1 MRLPLHTVH
10 VEQQVYGCLPR
21 LDPDPATGKPVAG
34 PVSVRT
40 QRTDPSQQQQFTFY
54 PLKMSKH
61 TQQTQSAI
69 QAQPRRLRF
78 SRDSLQKACNMLQR
92 LEYAENK
99 EGLCYSLPFLNFLP
113 KS

>member
-1 MRLPLHTVH
+1 MCKSSISIFIDFFCGFSQVH
-10 VEQQVYGCLPR
+10 GEQRQQVYGCLPR

-40 QRTDPSQQQQFTFY
+40 QRSDPSQQQQFTFY

-61 TQQTQSAI
+61 TRQTQSAI

-78 SRDSLQKACNMLQR
+78 SRDSLQKVCNMLRR
-92 LEYAENK
+92 LGYAQK
-99 EGLCYSLPFLNFLP
+99 
-113 KS
+113 K